1 MKILFKII
9 ASFIFCIPLVLNAQT
24 KRGQNF
30 IVRATGDTLFCYN
43 IDWSTNMQGY
53 IVDLSYFTMDGKE
66 VKLHKKK
73 NIPIISCIHD
83 AGKIYEIMPLKLKKP
98 NSYYRVGQRVVD
110 GKLKV
115 SLFNSL
121 HETQTFDPYDKN
133 YQRMNGTSWKTT
145 TSGTYLFYIL
155 MPDGKKYKINNSNMK
170 KVIKPYLMQCA
181 SFVKEYKGE
190 YSVQENLFLEMA
202 LLYNK
207 LCK

>member
-1 MKILFKII
+1 MFPCFL
-9 ASFIFCIPLVLNAQT
+9 PAQT

-30 IVRATGDTLFCYN
+30 IVMANKDTLYCYN
-43 IDWSTNMQGY
+43 IDWATNMQGF

-83 AGKIYEIMPLKLKKP
+83 QGKIYEIMPLKLKKP
-98 NSYYRVGQRVVD
+98 HSYYRVGQRVVN
-110 GKLKV
+110 GKLQV

-121 HETQTFDPYDKN
+121 HETQSFDPYDKN
-133 YQRMNGTSWKTT
+133 YQRMNGTAWKTT

-155 MPDGKKYKINNSNMK
+155 MPDGKKYKINRSNMK

-181 SFVKEYKGE
+181 EFVKEYKGDYTTEE
-190 YSVQENLFLEMA
+190 YPFLQMA
-202 LLYNK
+202 MLYNRV
-207 LCK
+207 CK